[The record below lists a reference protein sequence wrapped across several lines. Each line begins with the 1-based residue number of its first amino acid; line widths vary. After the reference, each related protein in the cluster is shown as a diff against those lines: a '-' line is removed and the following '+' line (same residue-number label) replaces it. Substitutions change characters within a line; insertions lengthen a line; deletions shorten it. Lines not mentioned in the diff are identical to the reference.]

1 MKKNYIF
8 RLKIDQY
15 QDIWGLR
22 TESMW
27 KLCSKIIFNLS
38 GIWKFKKQNCQIQVF
53 RMNKNVV
60 KSCTENWGKT
70 IPQKKGCST
79 ISAWFVGLSWLW
91 NVCGNH
97 RSKIFSSIQRSCK
110 LKIAGKLKKGLAG
123 FFFLALG
130 PGTTPNRS
138 RIGRN
143 VNEWKLRSVLTLFAS
158 FCSPLRQKPLESW
171 FQFDGGWYLT
181 GIPAVRGRS
190 RLDTSSRQMCPSRGR
205 PLNG

>member
-79 ISAWFVGLSWLW
+79 ISAWFVGLSWFW

-123 FFFLALG
+123 VFFLARSD
-130 PGTTPNRS
+130 PGSAGTWT
-138 RIGRN
+138 
-143 VNEWKLRSVLTLFAS
+143 NESCGQYWPYLRLFARPCGQNRLNLGFNS
-158 FCSPLRQKPLESW
+158 MVDDIWLEFPRSAVAVAWIPLPGKVAAP
-171 FQFDGGWYLT
+171 
-181 GIPAVRGRS
+181 
-190 RLDTSSRQMCPSRGR
+190 
-205 PLNG
+205 

>member
-1 MKKNYIF
+1 
-8 RLKIDQY
+8 
-15 QDIWGLR
+15 
-22 TESMW
+22 
-27 KLCSKIIFNLS
+27 
-38 GIWKFKKQNCQIQVF
+38 
-53 RMNKNVV
+53 MNKNVV

-130 PGTTPNRS
+130 PGTTPIRS
-138 RIGRN
+138 WFGRN
-143 VNEWKLRSVLTLFAS
+143 VNEWNFMKAAVSTDLICVFLLAPTAKTAWILVSIRWWMISDWNSRGPRSQT
-158 FCSPLRQKPLESW
+158 
-171 FQFDGGWYLT
+171 
-181 GIPAVRGRS
+181 RS